1 MVPVPV
7 LICFANGNDEA
18 LADFAVM
25 VNVLTLVP
33 TILYLSLFCLHFSI
47 LTKAGTHDALMT
59 SQF

>member
-25 VNVLTLVP
+25 VSVLVP